1 MKNQQLLISIYKKVR
16 LTYMF
21 MLLMLMTSFSQS
33 IAQQNLLTQEQKAD
47 SSLAKAIRIYDNT
60 IGRNS
65 FLFTGRVYVD
75 KYNGIRGH
83 QYFGEDYWEQ
93 GDIIYEGQ
101 KFDSIFLMYD
111 IYNDQ
116 VILEHFNSNGAISP
130 IKLYNPKINS
140 FNLQGHHF
148 VRLQEDT
155 VFGLKEGFYDEL
167 FAGEKMTVY
176 VMREKQISK
185 ANQTNDLHEIFIE
198 RHKYYIKKDDQ
209 YFRIRGRK
217 DIAKVMKDHKR
228 EIKRYLR
235 RNILSFRREP
245 DRTILA
251 AAQLYETL

>member
-1 MKNQQLLISIYKKVR
+1 MIDQQLSTTVNINVILKYPF
-16 LTYMF
+16 L
-21 MLLMLMTSFSQS
+21 LLMLITSFSQS
-33 IAQQNLLTQEQKAD
+33 FSQQSVLSQEQIAD

-65 FLFTGRVYVD
+65 FLYTGRVYVD
-75 KYNGIRGH
+75 KYQGIRGH

-93 GDIIYEGQ
+93 GEITYEGQ

-116 VILEHFNSNGAISP
+116 VILEHFNSGGAISP

-148 VRLQEDT
+148 IRLQEDT

-167 FAGEKMTVY
+167 FDGEKTTVY

-198 RHKYYIKKDDQ
+198 KHKYYIKKDDQ

-245 DRTILA
+245 DRTILT